1 MSRAPRPP
9 RPAVP
14 LRLEVGAAN
23 DTNFAA
29 VMRQTA
35 KHRPFLEYATG
46 VVVPAVLDQLVHGA
60 NVMGVR
66 DSRLV
71 AYAGWLRAPRA
82 AAEAWIRGGPLPSPD
97 WTAGDAAII
106 TVFLADDP
114 GDLPALI
121 RGISHVCAGMP
132 VFRMRVF
139 NDSRPEKRRVPIQG
153 RRQFPVAP

>member
-1 MSRAPRPP
+1 MNKVAALAEARPQP
-9 RPAVP
+9 TSAINLPDTQVN
-14 LRLEVGAAN
+14 VGETFGF
-23 DTNFAA
+23 DSD
-29 VMRQTA
+29 M
-35 KHRPFLEYATG
+35 
-46 VVVPAVLDQLVHGA
+46 VVPAVLDQLVHGA

-66 DSRLV
+66 DSKLV

-82 AAEAWIRGGPLPSPD
+82 AAEAWIRGEPLPSPD

-114 GDLPALI
+114 GDLTALI
-121 RGISHVCAGMP
+121 RGISHVCAGTP

-153 RRQFPVAP
+153 RRQFPIAP